1 MNILNRL
8 KKLETE
14 IIGDSEFCACNGLE
28 QKFEIQKR
36 TVNYNSYETGV
47 YVPYQDSETAK
58 ERGLESEAEPPTV
71 ENCQTCCKP
80 INKRVIILEFIK

>member
-14 IIGDSEFCACNGLE
+14 VIGDSEFCACNGTE

-36 TVNYNSYETGV
+36 TVEYNAYATGK
-47 YVPYQDSETAK
+47 YQAYQNSATAK
-58 ERGLESEAEPPTV
+58 ERALESEAEPPIV
-71 ENCQTCCKP
+71 ENCQTCRKP
-80 INKRVIILEFIK
+80 INKRVIILELIK